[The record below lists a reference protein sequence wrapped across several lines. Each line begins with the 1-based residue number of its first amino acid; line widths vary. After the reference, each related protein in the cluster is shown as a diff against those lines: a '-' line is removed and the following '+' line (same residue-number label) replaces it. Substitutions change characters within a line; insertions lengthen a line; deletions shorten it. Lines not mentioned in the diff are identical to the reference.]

1 MRSAI
6 HRKPP
11 MMFERPKMLKQKQ
24 PQLFKTLTRFYQQDV
39 LGIEK
44 DIKVRGKS
52 PCPCG
57 SGKRC
62 CMPK

>member
-1 MRSAI
+1 
-6 HRKPP
+6 

-44 DIKVRGKS
+44 DIKIRGKS